1 MNNRFI
7 EIYSKNR
14 NRSQFPLT
22 SDFVVPFSNTYQIS
36 NPNQAQD
43 PIMNGMIYYTWSSVQ
58 NPDGIFHQGFLQP
71 GTTDANPILD
81 QNSFPLPPSDI
92 TNAYVGYIF
101 VDAISAQTRLIS
113 GYDPQTGQLSLQLSS
128 VNTNPGDPY
137 YLVDYST
144 ASFIHIPAEDEN
156 GNKILDY
163 EQAYNGY
170 YIINESMSYGTLIV
184 ARKVYYYDNIIRFA
198 LLDQPF
204 PRPGWSRQDSY
215 TLRQELPLEKWTL
228 NKDPYFNKD
237 PSYGPIGYVIS
248 LPSGSSDVDNFYK
261 DKYIYN
267 TKNIPALNTNYVIK
281 PVLGIY
287 YIKYYKASTHEVFI
301 DVTPE
306 TIDLLPKNGYTIN
319 IVNYKKNNF
328 SPLDYTGSLTTV
340 STNVCYEITLIELT
354 LPNVTLKTGSRIA
367 FYPYVYVELVN
378 ISASEKASTSII
390 YSNNPKSNKAVFIA
404 PVTDI
409 VDPIT
414 SRFVKL
420 GNNYMTQLIKF
431 KPTDSFKF
439 SVYLPN
445 GKLFETVES
454 DLPPPYAPYNLLQL
468 HAVFSIKRVDPNDEE
483 HDISM

>member
-14 NRSQFPLT
+14 NRSQYPLT

-43 PIMNGMIYYTWSSVQ
+43 PIISGMIYYSWTSAQ
-58 NPDGIFHQGFLQP
+58 NEQGIFQFGFLQP
-71 GTTDANPILD
+71 GTTDSTPILD
-81 QNSFPLPPSDI
+81 PNSMPIPPSDI
-92 TNAYVGYIF
+92 PNAYVGNVF
-101 VDAISAQTRLIS
+101 VQGSQTRLIS
-113 GYDPQTGQLSLQLSS
+113 GYDPQTGAITLQLSALGL
-128 VNTNPGDPY
+128 VPGFSY
-137 YLVDYST
+137 ALVDYST
-144 ASFIHIPAEDEN
+144 ASFIHIPFQDDN

-163 EQAYNGY
+163 EQAYNNY
-170 YIINESMSYGTLIV
+170 YIIDETMSYGKIIT

-204 PRPGWSRQDSY
+204 PRPGWTRKDSY
-215 TLRQELPLEKWTL
+215 TLRLELPLEKWNL
-228 NKDPYFNKD
+228 PQDPTFNKD
-237 PSYGPIGYVIS
+237 PSYGPIGYVIT
-248 LPSGSSDVDNFYK
+248 LPQDASDIDNFYK

-267 TKNIPALNTNYVIK
+267 TKNIPPLNTSYVIN
-281 PVLGIY
+281 PVLGTY
-287 YIKYYKASTHEVFI
+287 YIKYYKGSTREAFI

-306 TIDLLPKNGYTIN
+306 NIDLLPKSGYTIN

-328 SPLDYTGSLTTV
+328 SPLEYTGTLTTL
-340 STNVCYEITLIELT
+340 SNSVCYEITLIELT

-420 GNNYMTQLIKF
+420 GNNYMTQIIKF

-445 GKLFETVES
+445 GKLFETVEQ
-454 DLPPPYAPYNLLQL
+454 DLPPPYAPFDLLQV
-468 HAVFSIKRVDPNDEE
+468 HAVFSIKRIDPNEE
-483 HDISM
+483 DYTNI